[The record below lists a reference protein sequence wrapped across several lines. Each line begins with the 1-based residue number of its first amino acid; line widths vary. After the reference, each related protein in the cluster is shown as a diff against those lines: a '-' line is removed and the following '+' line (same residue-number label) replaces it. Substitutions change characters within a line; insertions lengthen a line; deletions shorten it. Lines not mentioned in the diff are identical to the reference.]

1 MILLKILL
9 LLHFLGD
16 FYLQTNKLSKLKSE
30 GFKYVLLHVLI
41 YVILF
46 IPLLLIST
54 KTLVVVFILLGIFIS
69 HAICD
74 YFMSNIHNGIKSLKI
89 QIGRASCRER
99 V

>member
-41 YVILF
+41 
-46 IPLLLIST
+46 
-54 KTLVVVFILLGIFIS
+54 
-69 HAICD
+69 
-74 YFMSNIHNGIKSLKI
+74 
-89 QIGRASCRER
+89 
-99 V
+99 